1 MSEKEYVESLA
12 RFLTF
17 SCEDKIVIDGILKQL
32 PAYASSTLEDLRL
45 KGYGRIIDIGSGNG
59 AKAIYLAHRLRD
71 LGINVIIDSL
81 EPKAEQRARLAENY
95 QGENIN
101 FLGAV
106 YGITLGD
113 IQISGTYDLVLVIHS
128 LYEFPRNHEGE
139 ISSLGSLGHM
149 ISERGAGILIIEH
162 PEGDLQKM
170 KRELY
175 PSFGKK
181 MPISRDILLR
191 SLQTACIPYT
201 LGDTIEVTFYLDKII
216 NEHDAKIGK
225 TMSFLFS
232 DSLDDR
238 SLTDNEYCTVGRWVK
253 ANARHDKKN
262 HAYLWTPD
270 GCVWIYRR
278 PSRIHPH

>member
-1 MSEKEYVESLA
+1 MSEKHYVEGLE
-12 RFLTF
+12 RFLAL
-17 SCEDKIVIDGILKQL
+17 SCEDRVVIDDVLKQL
-32 PAYASSTLEDLRL
+32 PAYAGSTLEDLRSN
-45 KGYGRIIDIGSGNG
+45 GYGRIIDIGSGSG
-59 AKAIYLAHRLRD
+59 AKALYLARRLRD
-71 LGINVIIDSL
+71 LNINVVIDSL

-106 YGITLGD
+106 YGKTLGD
-113 IQISGTYDLVLVIHS
+113 FQSSGTYDLVLIIHS
-128 LYEFPRNHEGE
+128 VYEFPRNHEGE
-139 ISSLGSLGHM
+139 ISSLHSLGHM

-181 MPISRDILLR
+181 MPISQDILLR
-191 SLQTACIPYT
+191 SLRTACIPYKQ
-201 LGDTIEVTFYLDKII
+201 GDTIEGTFYLDKII
-216 NEHDAKIGK
+216 NDHDAKIGE

-253 ANARHDKKN
+253 ANARHDKEN
-262 HAYLWTPD
+262 RAYLWTPD
-270 GCVWIYRR
+270 ACVWIYRR
-278 PSRIHPH
+278 PSHIHPH